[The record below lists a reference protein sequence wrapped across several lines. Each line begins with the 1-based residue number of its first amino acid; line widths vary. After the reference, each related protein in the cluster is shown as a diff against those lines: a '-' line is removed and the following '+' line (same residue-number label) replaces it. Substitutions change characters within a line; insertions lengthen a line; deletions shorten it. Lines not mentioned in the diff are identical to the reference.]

1 METNDEINYS
11 HSFEELQKI
20 VEEIEEGKITI
31 DDLSQKVKRAAKL
44 IKLMKAKLQN
54 TEDEINK
61 ILKEI

>member
-20 VEEIEEGKITI
+20 VEEIEDGKITI